1 MLEKEEN
8 MQTHI
13 FNVGFV
19 YLILIKEKIMEL
31 TIRQKELLEEL
42 LWKEHKEL
50 QSLIFHGGNSVD
62 TKYCANSL
70 KVVTNILEKLQ

>member
-1 MLEKEEN
+1 
-8 MQTHI
+8 
-13 FNVGFV
+13 
-19 YLILIKEKIMEL
+19 MEL
-31 TIRQKELLEEL
+31 TTRQKELLEEL

-50 QSLIFHGGNSVD
+50 QSMIFHGGNSVD

>member
-1 MLEKEEN
+1 MYN
-8 MQTHI
+8 
-13 FNVGFV
+13 N
-19 YLILIKEKIMEL
+19 ILLTTRRKNIEL
-31 TIRQKELLEEL
+31 TTRQKELLEEL

-62 TKYCANSL
+62 AKYCANSL